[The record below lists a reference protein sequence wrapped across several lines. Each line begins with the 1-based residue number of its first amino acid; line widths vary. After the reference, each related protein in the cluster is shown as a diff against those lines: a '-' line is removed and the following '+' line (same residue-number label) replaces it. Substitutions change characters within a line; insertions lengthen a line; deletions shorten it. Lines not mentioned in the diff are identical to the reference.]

1 MQNVL
6 SNRFYSVPV
15 FCYVIFTLIIRQ
27 DSLVSLDTDYLA
39 LERWV
44 QISLGNKK
52 LTTIFYHLPSIIVKM
67 IESGV

>member
-1 MQNVL
+1 MPNVL
-6 SNRFYSVPV
+6 SNLFYSVPV

-44 QISLGNKK
+44 QISLGHQEIDHN
-52 LTTIFYHLPSIIVKM
+52 FLPPP
-67 IESGV
+67 